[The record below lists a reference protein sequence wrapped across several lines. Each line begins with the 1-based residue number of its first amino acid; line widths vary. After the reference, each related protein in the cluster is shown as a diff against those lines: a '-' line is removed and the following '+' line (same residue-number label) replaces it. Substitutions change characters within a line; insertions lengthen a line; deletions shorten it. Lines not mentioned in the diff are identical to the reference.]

1 MAKQTTLQTK
11 NPQTPRAI
19 ALDLIDSIITHNQ
32 HLQDAIEKNPD
43 FANLEPRDRR
53 FARRITSTTLRHY
66 GECNAYLK
74 RYLDRMPSGANRKA
88 SYILL
93 MATAEIIILEASHHA
108 AVDQAVTLAKQNKL
122 AHLSGLINAV
132 LRKIATNAEK
142 IRTEKPKPL
151 LNLPPWLKKA
161 LIADYGKA
169 EAEAVASS
177 LMHPPALDL
186 TAKDNP
192 KKWAQK
198 LEGRFIPPHT
208 IRLADAHVP
217 SLPGYEEGAWW
228 VQDIAATLPVRILV
242 EALGGN
248 IHNKRIADL
257 CAAPGG
263 KTAQLLALGGE
274 VIAIDKSSKRMERF
288 KSNMER
294 LNLNPQTIVADA
306 TRWKADAP
314 LDAVLIDAPCS
325 SSGTCRR
332 NPDILAHEKSP
343 DFAKLNKLQH
353 DLLDA
358 SVSMLKPNG
367 IAIYAVCSLLKQ
379 EGENIVANPPKGLS
393 PLAIASLPEGFNATP
408 QGHTLRVMP
417 HQFNLDSAANIPQ
430 GSDGFFI
437 ACFRRLASSAE

>member
-1 MAKQTTLQTK
+1 MAKQTTQQTK
-11 NPQTPRAI
+11 NNPQPARAI

-32 HLQDAIEKNPD
+32 RLQDAIEKNPD

-53 FARRITSTTLRHY
+53 FARRITSSALRHY

-108 AVDQAVTLAKQNKL
+108 AVDQAVSLAKQSGL
-122 AHLSGLINAV
+122 SHLSGLINAV
-132 LRKIATNAEK
+132 LRKIATDAEK

-151 LNLPPWLKKA
+151 LNLPPWLKDP

-169 EAEAVASS
+169 EAEAIAAS

-198 LEGRFIPPHT
+198 LEGKFIAPHT
-208 IRLADAHVP
+208 IRLTDAHVP
-217 SLPGYEEGAWW
+217 SLPGYDEGAWW
-228 VQDIAATLPVRILV
+228 VQDIAATLPVRILF

-274 VIAIDKSSKRMERF
+274 VIAIDKSSKRMERL

-294 LNLNPQTIVADA
+294 LNLTPRTIIADA
-306 TRWKADAP
+306 THWKPDTP

-332 NPDILAHEKSP
+332 NPDILCHEKP
-343 DFAKLNKLQH
+343 PNLAELNKLQRK
-353 DLLDA
+353 LLEA

-367 IAIYAVCSLLKQ
+367 IAIYAVCSLLTQ
-379 EGENIVANPPKGLS
+379 EGENIVTDPPKGLM
-393 PLAIASLPEGFNATP
+393 PLAIASPPKEFDATP

-417 HQFNLDSAANIPQ
+417 HQFKLDTEANIPQ

-437 ACFRRLASSAE
+437 ACFTRSS